1 LLRNDYVYCI
11 YIIILE
17 QRMGQIEILNSI
29 AISESELV
37 FKASRSSGPGGQNVN
52 KLNTRIELF
61 FKVAESSSFSETQ
74 RKQII
79 SRLSKRIDKDGFL
92 RVVSQAQRSQHAN
105 RLAAME
111 RLQKL
116 LADALK
122 RKPVRKKTKVPYSAK
137 QKRLDSKKHISSLKR
152 QRSGKDFES

>member
-1 LLRNDYVYCI
+1 
-11 YIIILE
+11 
-17 QRMGQIEILNSI
+17 MSQIEITDSVI
-29 AISESELV
+29 VPESELV

-61 FKVAESSSFSETQ
+61 FNIQESSFFSDDQ
-74 RKQII
+74 KILLL
-79 SRLSKRIDKDGFL
+79 SRLSKRIDKDGFV

-105 RLAAME
+105 RLAAIE

-152 QRSGKDFES
+152 QRSGKYFEF

>member
-1 LLRNDYVYCI
+1 
-11 YIIILE
+11 
-17 QRMGQIEILNSI
+17 MIEII
-29 AISESELV
+29 KDIFIPEEELI

-61 FKVAESSSFSETQ
+61 FNVAESSSFSESQ
-74 RKQII
+74 QKQVIR
-79 SRLSKRIDKDGFL
+79 RLSKRIDKNGFI

-116 LADALK
+116 LANALK
-122 RKPVRKKTKVPYSAK
+122 RKTVRKKTKVPYSAK
-137 QKRLDSKKHISSLKR
+137 QKRLEDKKRRSRLKQ
-152 QRSGKDFES
+152 QRSDKDFGI